1 MAVWGLLLSSWEL
14 QDQADLRGSNGK
26 NSCFCVCRRWGE
38 LMFLISTDFISHSLS
53 WLKFFVRKP
62 IMQHICLSRISIF
75 VLLSFFGNLIFLY
88 STFVNFPWSH
98 NLHPW
103 QEKLFGG
110 YPSVDVLKR
119 KINKLL
125 GVAVSDEQ
133 EIKDAP
139 RNPPWVQCCLKSYYI
154 DRNDIWGSR
163 QYRIF
168 DTKISG

>member
-1 MAVWGLLLSSWEL
+1 MQKMGWAHVFNLHGFHQSFSVMTNVFCQKAYHATHLLVAHLYF
-14 QDQADLRGSNGK
+14 
-26 NSCFCVCRRWGE
+26 CFIIF
-38 LMFLISTDFISHSLS
+38 FLEIWYFYIL
-53 WLKFFVRKP
+53 
-62 IMQHICLSRISIF
+62 
-75 VLLSFFGNLIFLY
+75 
-88 STFVNFPWSH
+88 TFVNFPWSH

-125 GVAVSDEQ
+125 GVAVSDGQ